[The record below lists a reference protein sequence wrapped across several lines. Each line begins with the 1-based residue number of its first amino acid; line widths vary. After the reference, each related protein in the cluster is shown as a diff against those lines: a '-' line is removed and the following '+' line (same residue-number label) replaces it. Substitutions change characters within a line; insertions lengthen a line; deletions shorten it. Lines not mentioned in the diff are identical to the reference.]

1 MRRAALLIIGAGALL
16 LSAGASGVPDVP
28 GDPTPPVVTPVIYGT
43 LGTNG
48 WYTTNVTVN
57 WNVTDPESVILSTT
71 GCEARTL
78 TADTTGLQ
86 LTCSAE
92 SDGGIATVSKTFK
105 IDKTAPAASASPSR
119 AADANG
125 WYNHDLSVAF
135 TGGDATSGLESCSAA
150 QTYGGPDSGG
160 TSLTGTCR
168 DRAGNVAQASFPFKY
183 DETSPQAS
191 ATVSRGADVNGWY
204 NHPLAVSFAGDD
216 GTSGLDSCDAP
227 KTYAG
232 PDSATASV
240 TGSCRD
246 RAGNVAP
253 RSVALRYDATPPLRS
268 RRRHRGRRRRCRHRP
283 GGAAQLG

>member
-119 AADANG
+119 AADPNG
-125 WYNHDLSVAF
+125 WFNAPLSVSFAA
-135 TGGDATSGLESCSAA
+135 TDATSGNASCAA
-150 QTYGGPDSGG
+150 PKSYSGPDTASAVVTGG
-160 TSLTGTCR
+160 CT
-168 DRAGNVAQASFPFKY
+168 DNAGN
-183 DETSPQAS
+183 T
-191 ATVSRGADVNGWY
+191 
-204 NHPLAVSFAGDD
+204 
-216 GTSGLDSCDAP
+216 
-227 KTYAG
+227 
-232 PDSATASV
+232 
-240 TGSCRD
+240 
-246 RAGNVAP
+246 
-253 RSVALRYDATPPLRS
+253 
-268 RRRHRGRRRRCRHRP
+268 
-283 GGAAQLG
+283 